1 MPSSF
6 YPAVK
11 RTTDILITL
20 LIIPAVLPVAIVVGV
35 AVRVTS
41 QGPALYWSKRVG
53 ANNRLFAMPKFRT
66 MHVGTPAVAT
76 HLLSNARA
84 TLTPIGGFLRSSSLD
99 EIPQLWSVFKGD
111 MSLVGPRPA
120 LFNQHDLILLRD
132 ASGVSGLTPGITG
145 WAQVNGRDELGI
157 PAKVSVEVE
166 YLRLRGVF
174 MDIRILFLTAIR
186 VIRRQDVQH

>member
-1 MPSSF
+1 M
-6 YPAVK
+6 
-11 RTTDILITL
+11 LITL
-20 LIIPAVLPVAIVVGV
+20 LIIPAVLPVTIVVGV

-76 HLLSNARA
+76 HLPSNARA

-132 ASGVSGLTPGITG
+132 ASGVSGLTLGITG

-166 YLRLRGVF
+166 YLRLQGVF

-186 VIRRQDVQH
+186 VIRRQSVQH